1 MSISFGL
8 PEGVYGIEALES
20 TFTFTKSAGEKKN
33 DGDKINGL
41 ISDEEG
47 KCFAR
52 GTLIKMYDG
61 SVKAVEDI
69 IAGDVV
75 MGPDSMPRLVLET
88 HSGTGQMYKIMPNKG
103 GEIIVNDKHII
114 QAYISDHRWG
124 LVGSAK
130 QFTAPDFLS
139 FAKSYQKG
147 LVLKRVGVEYPESIH
162 EIPPYLLGLWLGDG
176 TESLANITNVDP
188 EIIAYIQDYCAHNEM
203 QCECRD
209 GKTYQIHPIHSF
221 NRVKHY
227 IDNELVT
234 SYETMQEA
242 VRAIGKSR
250 TYILWHTE
258 PQSNPRFEITKH
270 VDSLLDKLRREN
282 LLSNKHIPESFLRD
296 SRENRLQ
303 LLAGIIDTDGSACKE
318 PKRVY
323 EIIQKRRE
331 LSYHIVELA
340 RSLGFYCSIMD
351 KMATMRRDDGSI
363 YTCPVYRIRIYGKN
377 LDEVPCLIKR
387 KKYHPDLR
395 STNKDPMKTGFKIQP
410 AGEGTYYGFT
420 TSGDGLFILADY
432 TIVHNSDMI
441 DIHERWSVNRLAMA
455 TGGGT
460 RIWGWSDHPST
471 VEDMTKG
478 GANYQALCTQ
488 SDFYNRDPS
497 KGQTISG
504 LGLGFWPNYIG
515 LEGFIDRFGK
525 SVVDTPTERQ
535 IRLRPDAKFAKLR
548 KGAKQVLQDELDNLL
563 RIGTPEAMKSYRSLR
578 RKQPMCYADCW
589 RGDGADSGFNME
601 KIELALAEHRRLVS
615 VRQEPIIR
623 GYFRRNEMGRVEWIT
638 DPSGRFEMAK
648 KIPKELAGLKKQ
660 IPIYDPVAGGTIMHY
675 APMNGGKFIACGDT
689 YAFDPQNVA
698 KARKNKSNQSDGG
711 FAIFWDK
718 DSQVDQGDDIS
729 KWESYRFVL
738 SYRARPKSLQ
748 DYQEDCLL
756 ACEYFGAY
764 MYPETNRE
772 NLVEYFYR
780 KGYAGYLLWDIDSV
794 TGKRKAK
801 PGFFSLEASKND
813 IFSATKDYIEYR
825 AHKEY
830 FASYLTECRD
840 IGSVENMRHFDRFA
854 AHGGCLIGLR
864 ALRLM
869 APAND
874 GAGVNL
880 GELSLFKKRQ
890 Y

>member
-1 MSISFGL
+1 MKLKQAPSSETPIRENKLKFIPWVGINLDDKDLHPIYISVPKPPPDESIDGYGLPPEEQYFRRKVWPIKLVNLYKNVTDELKREADSSVNRRMSEWKIYLRFWEYLEKERENYEEEIKFIKHMWWWRTYGYWFWNDGEITFVPPDYFDFLNCWVMGDGDASVNDAYPEYRDKDRCKYTYKWYLENTDETFAEYDEENIPVKRHGEYEMDNVGDKIFFGMSSPKTRRSGDTHQGLHKGLKIAMTGSHKFCTIVSLDGDNAETHYKKKLRPGWWSYPFFLKPISPSPRNAMSISFGL
-8 PEGVYGIEALES
+8 PEGVYGMEALES

-47 KCFAR
+47 K
-52 GTLIKMYDG
+52 
-61 SVKAVEDI
+61 
-69 IAGDVV
+69 
-75 MGPDSMPRLVLET
+75 
-88 HSGTGQMYKIMPNKG
+88 
-103 GEIIVNDKHII
+103 
-114 QAYISDHRWG
+114 SD
-124 LVGSAK
+124 
-130 QFTAPDFLS
+130 T
-139 FAKSYQKG
+139 
-147 LVLKRVGVEYPESIH
+147 
-162 EIPPYLLGLWLGDG
+162 
-176 TESLANITNVDP
+176 
-188 EIIAYIQDYCAHNEM
+188 
-203 QCECRD
+203 
-209 GKTYQIHPIHSF
+209 
-221 NRVKHY
+221 
-227 IDNELVT
+227 
-234 SYETMQEA
+234 
-242 VRAIGKSR
+242 
-250 TYILWHTE
+250 
-258 PQSNPRFEITKH
+258 
-270 VDSLLDKLRREN
+270 
-282 LLSNKHIPESFLRD
+282 
-296 SRENRLQ
+296 
-303 LLAGIIDTDGSACKE
+303 
-318 PKRVY
+318 
-323 EIIQKRRE
+323 
-331 LSYHIVELA
+331 
-340 RSLGFYCSIMD
+340 
-351 KMATMRRDDGSI
+351 
-363 YTCPVYRIRIYGKN
+363 
-377 LDEVPCLIKR
+377 
-387 KKYHPDLR
+387 
-395 STNKDPMKTGFKIQP
+395 
-410 AGEGTYYGFT
+410 
-420 TSGDGLFILADY
+420 
-432 TIVHNSDMI
+432 I

-504 LGLGFWPNYIG
+504 LGLVFFPNYIG

-589 RGDGADSGFNME
+589 RGDGADSGFDME

-623 GYFRRNEMGRVEWIT
+623 GYFRRNEMGKVEWIT
-638 DPSGRFEMAK
+638 DPAGRFEMAK
-648 KIPKELAGLKKQ
+648 KIPKELIGLKKQ

-718 DSQVDQGDDIS
+718 DSSVDQGDEIS
-729 KWESYRFVL
+729 KWESYRFVV
-738 SYRARPKSLQ
+738 SYRARPKSLP
-748 DYQEDCLL
+748 DFQEDCLL

-764 MYPETNRE
+764 MFPETKRE

-813 IFSATKDYIEYR
+813 IFSAIKDYIYYR
-825 AHKEY
+825 SHKEY
-830 FASYLTECRD
+830 FASFLTECRD
-840 IGSVENMRHFDRFA
+840 IGSVDNMRHMDRFA

-864 ALRLM
+864 ALRIM
-869 APAND
+869 APAE
-874 GAGVNL
+874 GGSGINL
-880 GELSLFKKRQ
+880 GELSLFKKRT

>member
-1 MSISFGL
+1 MRLKQAPSSEIPIRENRLKFIPWVGINLDDKDLHPIYISVPKPPPDESIDGYGLPPEEQYFRRKEWPVKLTNLYKNVTDELKRESDNSVNRRMTEWKIHLRFWEYLEKERENYEEEIKFIKHMWWWRTYGYWFWNDGEITFVPPDYFDFLNCWVMGDGDASVNDAYPEYRDKDRCKYTYKWYLENTDETFAEYDEENIPVKRHGEYEMENIGDKIFFGMAAPKTRRSGDTHQGLHKGLKIAMTGSHKFCTIVSLDGDNAETHYKKKLRPGWWAYPFFLKPISPSPRNSMSISFGL

-41 ISDEEG
+41 VSDEEG
-47 KCFAR
+47 K
-52 GTLIKMYDG
+52 
-61 SVKAVEDI
+61 S
-69 IAGDVV
+69 
-75 MGPDSMPRLVLET
+75 DS
-88 HSGTGQMYKIMPNKG
+88 
-103 GEIIVNDKHII
+103 
-114 QAYISDHRWG
+114 
-124 LVGSAK
+124 
-130 QFTAPDFLS
+130 
-139 FAKSYQKG
+139 
-147 LVLKRVGVEYPESIH
+147 
-162 EIPPYLLGLWLGDG
+162 
-176 TESLANITNVDP
+176 
-188 EIIAYIQDYCAHNEM
+188 
-203 QCECRD
+203 
-209 GKTYQIHPIHSF
+209 
-221 NRVKHY
+221 
-227 IDNELVT
+227 
-234 SYETMQEA
+234 
-242 VRAIGKSR
+242 
-250 TYILWHTE
+250 
-258 PQSNPRFEITKH
+258 
-270 VDSLLDKLRREN
+270 
-282 LLSNKHIPESFLRD
+282 
-296 SRENRLQ
+296 
-303 LLAGIIDTDGSACKE
+303 
-318 PKRVY
+318 
-323 EIIQKRRE
+323 
-331 LSYHIVELA
+331 
-340 RSLGFYCSIMD
+340 
-351 KMATMRRDDGSI
+351 
-363 YTCPVYRIRIYGKN
+363 
-377 LDEVPCLIKR
+377 
-387 KKYHPDLR
+387 
-395 STNKDPMKTGFKIQP
+395 
-410 AGEGTYYGFT
+410 
-420 TSGDGLFILADY
+420 
-432 TIVHNSDMI
+432 I

-504 LGLGFWPNYIG
+504 LGLVFFPNYIG

-535 IRLRPDAKFAKLR
+535 IRLRPDAKFAKLQ
-548 KGAKQVLQDELDNLL
+548 KGARQVLQDELDNLL

-589 RGDGADSGFNME
+589 RGDGADSGFDME

-623 GYFRRNEMGRVEWIT
+623 GYFRRNEVGKVEWIT
-638 DPSGRFEMAK
+638 DPAGRFEMAK
-648 KIPKELAGLKKQ
+648 KIPKELVGLKKQ
-660 IPIYDPVAGGTIMHY
+660 VPIYDPVAGGTVMHW

-718 DSQVDQGDDIS
+718 DSLVDQGDEIS

-738 SYRARPKSLQ
+738 SYRARPKSLE
-748 DYQEDCLL
+748 DFQEDCLL

-794 TGKRKAK
+794 TGKRKNK

-813 IFSATKDYIEYR
+813 IFSAIKDYIYYR
-825 AHKEY
+825 SHKEY
-830 FASYLTECRD
+830 FASFLTECRD
-840 IGSVENMRHFDRFA
+840 IGSVDNMRHFDRFA

-864 ALRLM
+864 ALRIM
-869 APAND
+869 APAE
-874 GAGVNL
+874 GGTGVNL
-880 GELSLFKKRQ
+880 GGLSMFKKRT